1 MNLVQHLSNRGY
13 ALPCSAQ
20 YARAEEPLSRLLEML
35 PIPFLPTP
43 MGKGLISDKHPMCI
57 SAARS
62 TALSE
67 ADVVLIVGARLNWI
81 LHYGHPPKWNQDVKL
96 IRLDINAE
104 SIDDNKS
111 AEVALLGDASAII
124 DQLCHALGSEQPV
137 GDPFAK
143 MPNNQ
148 ASWYKRLLSTCHNN
162 SQKLIEK
169 AMVFPR
175 WQRGSV
181 DQVAL
186 PLTYHQAFN
195 IIRKNIP
202 ADHVF
207 IGEGANTMD
216 IARTMFDV
224 VSPRSRLDAGTQATM
239 GVGMGYCIA
248 AAIQEQQRL
257 KGRSTPRPVV
267 AVVGDSA
274 FGFSGLEIETAV
286 RNKLGMLIIVM
297 NNGGVCIQYSN
308 SLVVFHLPKL
318 LSLQVYKGLPPK
330 AYNDIPVQ
338 SLPPTALLPELRYD
352 HLCVSLGGLGHC
364 VRRIDELEKA
374 VKDGIGK
381 QEEGRVT
388 LINVLMDSGSKKK

>member
-1 MNLVQHLSNRGY
+1 M
-13 ALPCSAQ
+13 
-20 YARAEEPLSRLLEML
+20 RLLEMM

-62 TALSE
+62 TALRE
-67 ADVVLIVGARLNWI
+67 ADVVLVVGARLNWI
-81 LHYGHPPKWNQDVKL
+81 LHYGQSPKWNNDVKL
-96 IRLDINAE
+96 IKLDINAE

-111 AEVALLGDASAII
+111 AEVALVGDASAII
-124 DQLCHALGSEQPV
+124 DQLCYALGSEHGV
-137 GDPFAK
+137 TDPFAK
-143 MPNNQ
+143 MSDSQ
-148 ASWYKRLLSTCHNN
+148 ASWYKKLLSTCHDN

-175 WQRGSV
+175 PAKGNV
-181 DQVAL
+181 EQVAL
-186 PLTYHQAFN
+186 PLTYHQSFN

-216 IARTMFDV
+216 IARSMFDV

-248 AAIQEQQRL
+248 AAIHEQ
-257 KGRSTPRPVV
+257 KRPERRPIV

-274 FGFSGLEIETAV
+274 FGFSGFEIETAV
-286 RNKLGMLIIVM
+286 RNKLGMLIVVM
-297 NNGGVCIQYSN
+297 NNGGVRSWCLENVSSFCLANIAS
-308 SLVVFHLPKL
+308 H
-318 LSLQVYKGLPPK
+318 QVYKGLPVK
-330 AYNDIPVQ
+330 AYNDIPVEK
-338 SLPPTALLPELRYD
+338 LPPTALLPELRYD
-352 HLCVSLGGLGHC
+352 QLCISLGGLGHC
-364 VRRIDELEKA
+364 VRTIDELEKA
-374 VKDGIGK
+374 VQDGIDK
-381 QEEGRVT
+381 QNEGRVT